1 MADADMEV
9 STASLFDELPVLD
22 PVVCHERTAYGWR
35 GLTAEGEVLEVE
47 NKAAMIPKEIS
58 VARAGI
64 EIGRRMVGNEWPV
77 DIDEYLHA
85 FNCVVDFY
93 KANKIDAAMHWAN
106 ATVRIAPT
114 LRARFN
120 RAMMLLA
127 GGAWREGLE
136 EYWHCEQRA
145 PFMRPQ
151 VREALDH
158 GLKPWRGEDL
168 RGKRLLVMHAHGFGD
183 TLQMLRYL
191 PELEKRGA
199 QIMLDVPPELGRLV
213 TRWAEPDGDYD
224 YFCPLLHLLY
234 FLNVTPDEVDGASYL
249 DVEQSWRLP
258 LTRKRRVGLAWSI
271 GKPSDGD
278 YPRQIPL
285 GQLVAAF
292 PDCELH
298 SVQTQGAAEAQVLGV
313 QTHAFRDFAD
323 CAALMMA
330 MDEIVSVDTAALH
343 LAGAIGHP
351 RVFGLLSH
359 WASWR
364 WCARWYDNVTLCR
377 QTTPG
382 DWASALAR
390 ARV

>member
-1 MADADMEV
+1 M
-9 STASLFDELPVLD
+9 LD

-35 GLTAEGEVLEVE
+35 GLTAEGEVLEVKS
-47 NKAAMIPKEIS
+47 KAATIPSEIS
-58 VARAGI
+58 VARGGV

-77 DIDEYLHA
+77 DIDKYLFH
-85 FNCVVDFY
+85 FNRAVDCY
-93 KANKIDAAMHWAN
+93 KAGEIDEALHWSEI
-106 ATVRIAPT
+106 TLQIAPT
-114 LRARFN
+114 LRAKFN
-120 RAMMLLA
+120 RAMILLA
-127 GGAWREGLE
+127 GGHWKEGFEAYWR
-136 EYWHCEQRA
+136 CEQRA

-158 GLKPWRGEDL
+158 GLERWRGEDL

-183 TLQMLRYL
+183 SLMMLRYL
-191 PELEKRGA
+191 PELQAQGA
-199 QIMLDVPPELGRLV
+199 HVMLDVPQELGRLV

-224 YFCPLLHLLY
+224 YFVPLLHLLY
-234 FLNVTPDEVDGASYL
+234 FLNVTPDEVDGAPYL
-249 DVEQSWRLP
+249 DVEQSWHLP

-278 YPRQIPL
+278 YPRQVPL
-285 GQLVAAF
+285 AELVAAF
-292 PDCELH
+292 PDAELH
-298 SVQTQGAAEAQVLGV
+298 SVQAQGAAEAQALGV
-313 QTHAFRDFAD
+313 QTHDFRDFAD
-323 CAALMMA
+323 CAALMMQ
-330 MDEIVSVDTAALH
+330 MDAIVSVDTAALH

-382 DWASALAR
+382 DWSSALAQIN
-390 ARV
+390 AR

>member
-1 MADADMEV
+1 MADANMEV
-9 STASLFDELPVLD
+9 TLFEDLPVLE

-35 GLTAEGEVLEVE
+35 GLTAEGEVLEV
-47 NKAAMIPKEIS
+47 KSKSTTIPSEIS

-64 EIGRRMVGNEWPV
+64 EIGRRKVGNAWSV
-77 DIDEYLHA
+77 DIDKYLFF
-85 FNCVVDFY
+85 FNRAVDCY
-93 KANKIDAAMHWAN
+93 KANRLDDALRACDAA
-106 ATVRIAPT
+106 VRTAPT

-120 RAMMLLA
+120 RAMILLA
-127 GGAWREGLE
+127 GGHWQKGLE
-136 EYWHCEQRA
+136 EYWHCEQQA

-151 VREALDH
+151 VREALAH
-158 GLKPWRGEDL
+158 RLVPWRGEDL

-191 PELEKRGA
+191 PELEARGA
-199 QIMLDVPPELGRLV
+199 HVMLDVPQELGRLV
-213 TRWAEPDGDYD
+213 TGWAEPDGDYD
-224 YFCPLLHLLY
+224 YFIPILHLLY
-234 FLNVTPDEVDGASYL
+234 FLNVRPDNVDGAPYL
-249 DVEQSWRLP
+249 AVPQNHVCRDI
-258 LTRKRRVGLAWSI
+258 RRRRIGIAWSI

-285 GQLVAAF
+285 MELRAAF
-292 PDCELH
+292 PDAELH
-298 SVQTQGAAEAQVLGV
+298 SVQTQDAAEAQALDVKV
-313 QTHAFRDFAD
+313 TPFRDFAD
-323 CAALMMA
+323 CAQWMMT

-377 QTTPG
+377 QTAPG
-382 DWASALAR
+382 DWASALAQVN
-390 ARV
+390 AR